1 MFLKNPLHFS
11 PFIIYYSLGEK
22 LWDLLAFSQIL
33 IIIEVLKSNN
43 VKTLGQLSNKT
54 RTDLRNYGFEH
65 YEINKIDIELQ
76 LLGLGLKN

>member
-1 MFLKNPLHFS
+1 MEEKYTKQSIDRFL
-11 PFIIYYSLGEK
+11 FIKENMLN
-22 LWDLLAFSQIL
+22 
-33 IIIEVLKSNN
+33 VLKDAN

-54 RTDLRNYGFEH
+54 RTDLKNYGFEH

>member
-1 MFLKNPLHFS
+1 MEEKYTKQSIDRFL
-11 PFIIYYSLGEK
+11 FIKENMLN
-22 LWDLLAFSQIL
+22 
-33 IIIEVLKSNN
+33 VLKSDN

-54 RTDLRNYGFEH
+54 RTELKNYGFEH

>member
-1 MFLKNPLHFS
+1 MEEKYTKQSIDRFL
-11 PFIIYYSLGEK
+11 FIKENMLN
-22 LWDLLAFSQIL
+22 
-33 IIIEVLKSNN
+33 VLKDDN

-54 RTDLRNYGFEH
+54 RTDLKNYGFEH

>member
-1 MFLKNPLHFS
+1 MEEKYTKQSIDRFL
-11 PFIIYYSLGEK
+11 FIKENMLNI
-22 LWDLLAFSQIL
+22 
-33 IIIEVLKSNN
+33 LKSNN
-43 VKTLGQLSNKT
+43 VKTLGQLLNKT

>member
-1 MFLKNPLHFS
+1 MEEKYTKQSIDRFL
-11 PFIIYYSLGEK
+11 FIKENMLN
-22 LWDLLAFSQIL
+22 
-33 IIIEVLKSNN
+33 VLKDDN

>member
-1 MFLKNPLHFS
+1 MEEKYTKQSIDRFL
-11 PFIIYYSLGEK
+11 FIKENMLN
-22 LWDLLAFSQIL
+22 
-33 IIIEVLKSNN
+33 VLKDEN

-54 RTDLRNYGFEH
+54 RTDLKNYGFEH

>member
-1 MFLKNPLHFS
+1 MKEKYTKQSIDRFL
-11 PFIIYYSLGEK
+11 FIKE
-22 LWDLLAFSQIL
+22 DIL
-33 IIIEVLKSNN
+33 NVLKSDN

-54 RTDLRNYGFEH
+54 RTELKNYGFEH